1 MTAEMLKG
9 HLDAIILSALEAG
22 DTHGYA
28 IIDAIKRQSAGT
40 FDLAEGTVYPA
51 LHRLEQA
58 GLLESRWVTPTSGR
72 RRRVYSLTSSG
83 RASLNSRR
91 ASWQDF
97 STAISSFLGPPS
109 PCPS

>member
-1 MTAEMLKG
+1 MLKG
-9 HLDAIILSALEAG
+9 HLDTIILSALEAG

-51 LHRLEQA
+51 LHRLEHA
-58 GLLESRWVTPTSGR
+58 GLLESSWVTPASGR

-83 RASLNSRR
+83 RSSLDFRR
-91 ASWQDF
+91 TSWQDF
-97 STAISSFLGPPS
+97 STAINNLLGPPL